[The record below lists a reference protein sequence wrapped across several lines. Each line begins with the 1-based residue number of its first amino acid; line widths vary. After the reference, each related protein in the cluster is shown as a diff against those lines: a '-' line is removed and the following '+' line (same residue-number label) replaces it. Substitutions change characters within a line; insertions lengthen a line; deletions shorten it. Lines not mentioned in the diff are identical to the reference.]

1 MNKNF
6 LKFSDQEIR
15 RRKKL
20 DVIIKIG
27 INPYPSEEYNVN
39 ATSKYVIKYYEYGKN
54 VIISGRIIRMR
65 KMGKASFIEIK
76 DNHGLIQIYLKRDS
90 ISEFKTKYDFFLKK
104 LLDIGDIIG
113 IKGFLFKTKSN
124 KITVHAVDIKLLSKC
139 LRVLPN
145 VKKDET
151 GKVHDS
157 FEESEQR
164 YRMRYL
170 DLIVNDKTKKLFIK
184 RTKIIQYIRNYLNNK
199 GYLEVETPVL
209 QSITGGAIARPFIT
223 HHNAL
228 NIPLYL
234 RISNELFLKK
244 LIVGGLESVYEFS
257 RNFRNEGI
265 DKNHNPE
272 FTILEL
278 YVSYKDYFWMMN
290 FIEKLLEYLC
300 IKLYNKKLLKINNK
314 LISFKTPFKK
324 ITILD
329 SIKENTG
336 FDLSGLNEK
345 NIINICKKL
354 QLKID
359 KNMGKAKLIEQI
371 FSEKCEKKYINP
383 TFIMD
388 FPIEMSPLTKKH
400 RSKKG
405 LTERFELII
414 NGNEIANSYSELN
427 DPIDQLKRFREQ
439 IKLFEKGDNEA
450 MLIDW
455 EFIRSLEFGMPPC
468 AGIGI
473 GIDRLIM
480 LLTNNKC
487 IQEVLFFPQMR
498 PI

>member
-6 LKFSDQEIR
+6 IKLSDQEII

-20 DVIIKIG
+20 YEIIKLG
-27 INPYPSEEYNVN
+27 INPYPSEEYYVN
-39 ATSKYVIKYYEYGKN
+39 ATSIYLMKFYEYGKN

-65 KMGKASFIEIK
+65 IMGKASFIEMK
-76 DNHGLIQIYLKRDS
+76 DKHGIIQIYLKRDS
-90 ISEFKTKYDFFLKK
+90 IKNYDIFFKK

-124 KITVHAVDIKLLSKC
+124 NTTVHAKKIKLLSKC
-139 LRVLPN
+139 LRVLPH
-145 VKKDET
+145 VKQDET

-157 FEESEQR
+157 FSESEQR

-170 DLIVNDKTKKLFIK
+170 DLIVNDKTKYIFIK
-184 RTKIIQYIRNYLNNK
+184 RTKIIQYIRNYLNKK
-199 GYLEVETPVL
+199 GYLEVETPIL
-209 QSITGGAIARPFIT
+209 QSIPGGAIARPFIT
-223 HHNAL
+223 HHNTL

-265 DKNHNPE
+265 DKIHNTE

-278 YVSYKDYFWMMN
+278 YVSYKDYFWMMI
-290 FIEKLLEYLC
+290 FIEKMLEYLC
-300 IKLYNKKLLKINNK
+300 VKIHNKKFIKIGYNIINFN
-314 LISFKTPFKK
+314 IPFKK

-336 FDLSGLNEK
+336 YDLYGMDEK
-345 NIINICKKL
+345 NIIKICKKINV
-354 QLKID
+354 KID
-359 KNMGKAKLIEQI
+359 NSMGKGKIIDII

-388 FPIEMSPLTKKH
+388 HPIEMSPLTKIH

-427 DPIDQLKRFREQ
+427 NPIDQLKRFREQ
-439 IKLFEKGDNEA
+439 IKLYNKGDNEA
-450 MLIDW
+450 MLIDCN
-455 EFIRSLEFGMPPC
+455 FIRSLEFGMPPC

-480 LLTNNKC
+480 LLTNKKC
-487 IQEVLFFPQMR
+487 IQDVLFFPQ
-498 PI
+498 IK